1 MSQVWL
7 KVSAGGGITSQ
18 FIILLQNILFGS
30 DKIPNGPLYVD
41 KGDILKRLYTDY
53 LKEDEQVFFNLPNW
67 WDAIFDQ
74 KKDHTIDNY
83 FNLDG
88 VYRIPYNFFIDPI
101 DVENLYE
108 YRQIVKNKL
117 KFHPSLLLEIENQI
131 HQLEIDN
138 NTLAVHLRLTDLNDV
153 HSKELGK
160 ISLENYL
167 KEINNILDI
176 HPNIN
181 KIFIASESLE
191 NILYIQSQLSIPV
204 VYVPNLRRA
213 TNKDNFLYD
222 QVEYMK
228 DPLYWREV
236 FLDVFLLSKCKY
248 LLGRISN
255 VTNTSIILS
264 DKIEKYYCINQILGY
279 V

>member
-1 MSQVWL
+1 MNQIWL

-18 FIILLQNILFGS
+18 FIILLQNLLFKS
-30 DKIPNGPLYVD
+30 NEIPNGPLYID
-41 KGDILKRLYTDY
+41 KGDTLKRLYTDY

-67 WDAIFDQ
+67 WDAVFIQ
-74 KKDHTIDNY
+74 TKDPSIDTY

-88 VYRIPYNFFIDPI
+88 VYRIPYNFFTDPI
-101 DVENLYE
+101 DIENLPKYKK
-108 YRQIVKNKL
+108 IVKDKL
-117 KFHPSLLLEIENQI
+117 NFHPSLLLEIGKQI
-131 HQLEIDN
+131 IQLGVDN

-153 HSKELGK
+153 HSKELG
-160 ISLENYL
+160 IITIDDYL
-167 KEINNILDI
+167 KEINNILI
-176 HPNIN
+176 AHPNIN

-191 NILYIQSQLSIPV
+191 NILYLQSQLNIPI

-213 TNKDNFLYD
+213 TKNNFLYD

-236 FLDVFLLSKCKY
+236 FLDVFLLAECKY
-248 LLGRISN
+248 LLGRVSN
-255 VTNTSIILS
+255 ITNTSIILS

>member
-1 MSQVWL
+1 MNQIWL

-18 FIILLQNILFGS
+18 FIILLQNLLFKS
-30 DKIPNGPLYVD
+30 NEIPDGPLYID
-41 KGDILKRLYTDY
+41 KGDFLKRLYVDY

-74 KKDHTIDNY
+74 TKNPSVTDYFDLDN
-83 FNLDG
+83 
-88 VYRIPYNFFIDPI
+88 VYRIPYNFFTDSIDI
-101 DVENLYE
+101 KNLPKYKK
-108 YRQIVKNKL
+108 IVKDKL
-117 KFHPSLLLEIENQI
+117 NFHPTLLLEVKKQI
-131 HQLEIDN
+131 SQLKIDN

-153 HSKELGK
+153 HSKELG
-160 ISLENYL
+160 IVTIEDYL
-167 KEINNILDI
+167 TEINNILLI
-176 HPNIN
+176 NPHIN

-204 VYVPNLRRA
+204 VYVSNLRRA
-213 TNKDNFLYD
+213 IDKDDFLRD
-222 QVEYMK
+222 QVKYMK

-236 FLDVFLLSKCKY
+236 FLDVFLLAECKY

-255 VTNTSIILS
+255 ITNTSIILS
-264 DKIEKYYCINQILGY
+264 NKIEKYYCINQILGY

>member
-18 FIILLQNILFGS
+18 FIILLQNILFDS

-67 WDAIFDQ
+67 WDTIFDQ
-74 KKDHTIDNY
+74 KKDPTIDNY

-88 VYRIPYNFFIDPI
+88 IYRIPYNFFTDPI

-131 HQLEIDN
+131 LQLGIDN

-167 KEINNILDI
+167 KEINNILDT

-191 NILYIQSQLSIPV
+191 NILYIQSQLSISV

-228 DPLYWREV
+228 DPLYWKEV

-255 VTNTSIILS
+255 VANTSIILS